1 MNNEQSGESLEDI
14 KNLLEPIEKSMV
26 KVLDIL
32 ESQQQYLE
40 ELITGKTAQFNRKIQ
55 AYKEFSQRNPPP
67 ERQS

>member
-1 MNNEQSGESLEDI
+1 MNNEEFGESLEDM
-14 KNLLEPIEKSMV
+14 KNRFEPIEKSMV

-55 AYKEFSQRNPPP
+55 AYKEFSQCNPPP
-67 ERQS
+67 ER

>member
-1 MNNEQSGESLEDI
+1 MNSEQSGESLEDI
-14 KNLLEPIEKSMV
+14 KNLLEPIENSMA

-40 ELITGKTAQFNRKIQ
+40 DLITGKTAQFNRKIQ
-55 AYKEFSQRNPPP
+55 AYREFSQHNPPP